1 MEEELKCLMNKTISD
16 FENNIHYKDD
26 LKYIKIKF
34 IEVFKEYNKYIK
46 KLNKQI
52 IKLKNEVN
60 LEKEIKQRIDIKCP
74 YCKNKIWINN
84 DVNVCEIICP
94 RCQNIIEIGWK

>member
-1 MEEELKCLMNKTISD
+1 MDEELKVFLNKTISD
-16 FENNIHYKDD
+16 FENNIHYADD

-34 IEVFKEYNKYIK
+34 VEILREYNKYIK

-60 LEKEIKQRIDIKCP
+60 LDSKIDIKCP
-74 YCKNKIWINN
+74 YCRNRIWIKN
-84 DVNVCEIICP
+84 DVNVNEITCP
-94 RCQNIIEIGWK
+94 KCFNLIEIGWK